1 MVDATATTLIQT
13 IADEHLRV
21 FAGRLADWLIEDL
34 NKSSQ
39 SSAAFTESR
48 ARALLRAADVIDD
61 PTLHSFTGLMENDT
75 AVRVALHDLLAQS
88 DLAQNDE
95 VQILV
100 TTTAQSPIADGTSD
114 NPQSPMGHRTIPN
127 LQLSIAAFAWRSG
140 YPLQQLDPSSP
151 PAAYSPA
158 GQVLKRAAH
167 FIRQQ
172 VQRSATERDK
182 VGRQL
187 AFGEGAPAGRGRGLD
202 DLHAEGSVAPL
213 PPHFRPPIP
222 VRYPEV
228 SRDTLHVDP
237 EEPPAPA
244 PAVRRGQPITITE
257 EDLPDEPRP
266 PAATP
271 TTMPPIH
278 ITREQ
283 VRPPAPARPRVATPA
298 AGSGTTFTTA
308 VRQVFGSGREP
319 MKTTKLRVVVQEY
332 PDGPGLYGL
341 QVHVTCRGVNSRVA
355 GTTNREGA
363 FLCELPVREHAGLTY
378 NVDVTWPREHSNE
391 VERKSITLNSD
402 RTEFTLPFYRHL
414 KPKNDRRPATDDR

>member
-1 MVDATATTLIQT
+1 MANTTATTLIQT

-21 FAGRLADWLIEDL
+21 FAGRLADWLIGDL

-88 DLAQNDE
+88 GLAQNDD
-95 VQILV
+95 VQALA
-100 TTTAQSPIADGTSD
+100 TTTASQSPTPNLQSPIS
-114 NPQSPMGHRTIPN
+114 NLQSPTPN
-127 LQLSIAAFAWRSG
+127 LLLSIAAFAWRSG

-187 AFGEGAPAGRGRGLD
+187 AFTPIAQAGRTPDLDNLQAEGA
-202 DLHAEGSVAPL
+202 VAPL

-228 SRDTLHVDP
+228 ARDTLHVDP

-244 PAVRRGQPITITE
+244 PAVRRGQPITITD

-271 TTMPPIH
+271 MIMPPIH
-278 ITREQ
+278 ITPEQ
-283 VRPPAPARPRVATPA
+283 VRPRSPARPRVATPP
-298 AGSGTTFTTA
+298 AGSGTTFATA

-355 GTTNREGA
+355 GTTSREGV

-378 NVDVTWPREHSNE
+378 NVDVTWPREHSSE
-391 VERKSITLNSD
+391 VERKSITLNVD
-402 RTEFTLPFYRHL
+402 RTEFSLPFYRHL
-414 KPKNDRRPATDDR
+414 KQKNEE

>member
-1 MVDATATTLIQT
+1 MVNATAITLIQT

-21 FAGRLADWLIEDL
+21 FAGRLADWLIGDL

-61 PTLHSFTGLMENDT
+61 PTLHSFATLTDNDT
-75 AVRVALHDLLAQS
+75 AVRIALHDLLAQS
-88 DLAQNDE
+88 GLAQNDE
-95 VQILV
+95 VQALA
-100 TTTAQSPIADGTSD
+100 TTTSQSPIPDVSSTDASSD
-114 NPQSPMGHRTIPN
+114 NPQSPISN
-127 LQLSIAAFAWRSG
+127 LLLSIAAFAWRSG

-151 PAAYSPA
+151 PEAYSPA

-187 AFGEGAPAGRGRGLD
+187 AFSGSERTDRTPGLD
-202 DLHAEGSVAPL
+202 DLQAEGSVAPL

-228 SRDTLHVDP
+228 SRDTLQVDP
-237 EEPPAPA
+237 EEPPPPA
-244 PAVRRGQPITITE
+244 PAVRRGQPITITD

-271 TTMPPIH
+271 TTMPPIR
-278 ITREQ
+278 ITPEQ
-283 VRPPAPARPRVATPA
+283 VRRPSPARPRVATPA
-298 AGSGTTFTTA
+298 AGSGTTFATA

-319 MKTTKLRVVVQEY
+319 MKTTKLRVVVQEH

-341 QVHVTCRGVNSRVA
+341 QVHVTCRGVNNRVA
-355 GTTNREGA
+355 GTTSREGV

-378 NVDVTWPREHSNE
+378 NVDVTWPREHGNE
-391 VERKSITLNSD
+391 VERKSITLNAD
-402 RTEFTLPFYRHL
+402 RTEFSLPFYRHL
-414 KPKNDRRPATDDR
+414 KPKNEE